1 MSTSELTFGQAKH
14 TLEIFTQQN
23 LTVEDMRLL
32 HNGLLSD
39 FLEGIHLSRGIFPS
53 KKCPSAR
60 DELRVFLGLLPLEPT
75 LVVDYD
81 QSIQQM
87 IDKGRYDSV
96 IDNLGN
102 AAKYTNTRAGRGVKK
117 INIRLQSLIEN
128 VDLEKNEAD
137 KKLGGRYRLASYEEL
152 FAFGATY
159 PKVQQRCPY
168 GIFGRSYGS
177 ARDSRGFPERFHPN
191 LWGGKDTRGLSMEAG
206 GIYSNPGTHF
216 LFVEK

>member
-1 MSTSELTFGQAKH
+1 MSNLTFGQAKH
-14 TLEIFTQQN
+14 TLEIFAQQN
-23 LTVEDMRLL
+23 LTTEDMRLL
-32 HNGLLSD
+32 HSGLLSD
-39 FLEGIHLSRGIFPS
+39 FLEGISLSRGIFPS
-53 KKCPSAR
+53 KRCLSTR

-81 QSIQQM
+81 QPIQKM
-87 IDKGRYDSV
+87 IDAGRYDRV

-117 INIRLQSLIEN
+117 INIRLQRLIES

-137 KKLGGRYRLASYEEL
+137 KKLGGHYRLASYEEV

-159 PKVQQRCPY
+159 PKVQQRCSY
-168 GIFGRSYGS
+168 GIFGRSYSS
-177 ARDSRGFPERFHPN
+177 AKDSRGFQERFHPN
-191 LWGGKDTRGLSMEAG
+191 LWGGTDARGLSMEAG
-206 GIYSNPGTHF
+206 GVYSNPGTHF